1 MFKTFTQYDIN
12 KILILKIKE
21 LILSTMNKYD
31 ALLIKQR
38 KDNTYYDKII

>member
-1 MFKTFTQYDIN
+1 MINSINPN

-31 ALLIKQR
+31 IFLIKER
-38 KDNTYYDKII
+38 KDNTYYDKIIK